1 MYVCLIKCCH
11 QRKLLF
17 AYSIHNVFLK
27 IHFRISSSAKQTKN
41 TMHLTWLDSPGI
53 RSSYRKKQSVNHTL
67 DDMDYTRV
75 QIRIWVWSDLLE
87 FLHEMLPALCQLNA
101 SLIVP
106 VCSLCK
112 YVFSSCGVLMGVLS
126 HCRRVALKTIT
137 LCCLTC
143 LSSPWRT
150 ADPKS
155 EEWHINHT
163 ETH

>member
-17 AYSIHNVFLK
+17 AYSIHYVFLK
-27 IHFRISSSAKQTKN
+27 IHFRISSNAKQTKLD
-41 TMHLTWLDSPGI
+41 LTLQASEAATE
-53 RSSYRKKQSVNHTL
+53 KKQSFNHML
-67 DDMDYTRV
+67 DDIDYTRV
-75 QIRIWVWSDLLE
+75 QIRIWVWVWSDLLE

-112 YVFSSCGVLMGVLS
+112 YVFSSCGVLMGALP
-126 HCRRVALKTIT
+126 HCSRVALKTIT

>member
-17 AYSIHNVFLK
+17 AYSIHYVFLK
-27 IHFRISSSAKQTKN
+27 INFRISSSAKQTKN
-41 TMHLTWLDSPGI
+41 TMHLTWLDSEAATEKP
-53 RSSYRKKQSVNHTL
+53 VNHTL
-67 DDMDYTRV
+67 DDMNYTRV
-75 QIRIWVWSDLLE
+75 QIRIWVWVWSDLLE

-101 SLIVP
+101 SSIVP

-112 YVFSSCGVLMGVLS
+112 YVFSSCGVLMGALP

-143 LSSPWRT
+143 LSSPWWT

>member
-1 MYVCLIKCCH
+1 MLPSAETPFCLLYSLRVFKDKFSNFIKCKTNKKH
-11 QRKLLF
+11 DALD
-17 AYSIHNVFLK
+17 
-27 IHFRISSSAKQTKN
+27 
-41 TMHLTWLDSPGI
+41 LTWLSRHQKQLP
-53 RSSYRKKQSVNHTL
+53 KNQSVNHTL
-67 DDMDYTRV
+67 DDMNYTRV
-75 QIRIWVWSDLLE
+75 QIRIWVWVWSDLLE

-101 SLIVP
+101 SSIVP

-112 YVFSSCGVLMGVLS
+112 YVFSSCGVLMGALP

-143 LSSPWRT
+143 LSSPWWT